1 MPSPEDLYHPYPD
14 VPTIETAQSATSP
27 RMEEAVTQLATAQG
41 VDLSQKGA
49 SLAVD
54 IPDQSRRWLIGNIDG
69 QRIGVTRCRVDAED
83 LMSPDL
89 DMVFAVSAAGWEPR
103 EILHTPA
110 VWEAY
115 TSAMQ
120 TNGRPVADAHG
131 DFNFAAFTDFIAQDL
146 EQHLAPL
153 SKAQ

>member
-1 MPSPEDLYHPYPD
+1 MPSPEYLYHPRPD
-14 VPTIETAQSATSP
+14 VPMLETAQPATSP
-27 RMEEAVTQLATAQG
+27 RMQEAITQLALRYG
-41 VDLSQKGA
+41 VDLFQQGA

-54 IPDQSRRWLIGNIDG
+54 MPDQSRRWLIGNIDG
-69 QRIGVTRCRVDAED
+69 QRIGVTRCWVDAED

-115 TSAMQ
+115 AHAMQ
-120 TNGRPVADAHG
+120 TNGHPVADAHS
-131 DFNFAAFTDFIAQDL
+131 DFNFATFIDFMAQDL
-146 EQHLAPL
+146 EQYVAPL
-153 SKAQ
+153 GKVQ